1 MKSIVHLFSSFHIQ
15 SLFHTLKVICVL
27 CVCDIETTGI
37 FLRLSYIRCLQLK
50 GMARVPEQPIRR
62 RSEGRRTNCVTFLK
76 LWGKRREG
84 EGAKRTSEG
93 MAGEKGRREKKIP
106 RKTRKRDFFARRNLF
121 VPADFFPPC
130 HFSLH
135 PRIAGNFT
143 LVLFADDAVAVL
155 YLTSLQVYLYGLSMV
170 PHTRYYIKDLRQK
183 GI

>member
-37 FLRLSYIRCLQLK
+37 FLRLSCIRCLQLK

-93 MAGEKGRREKKIP
+93 MAGEKREGAKRRFLA
-106 RKTRKRDFFARRNLF
+106 KRGNAIFFARRNLF
-121 VPADFFPPC
+121 VPADFFSPVS
-130 HFSLH
+130 F
-135 PRIAGNFT
+135 
-143 LVLFADDAVAVL
+143 LVTSPYCWKL
-155 YLTSLQVYLYGLSMV
+155 YACPVC
-170 PHTRYYIKDLRQK
+170 R
-183 GI
+183 